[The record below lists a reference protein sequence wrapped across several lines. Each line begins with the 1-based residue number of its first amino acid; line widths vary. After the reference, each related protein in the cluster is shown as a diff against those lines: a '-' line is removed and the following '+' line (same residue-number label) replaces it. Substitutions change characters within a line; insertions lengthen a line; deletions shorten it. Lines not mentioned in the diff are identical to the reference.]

1 MTWVK
6 KSFAYLFG
14 IVLFGSLLGVVGLIN
29 INQSLGKPET
39 VKELAAESG
48 VYEKFVTAALET
60 STQEA
65 KTANANLSIPLDNIV
80 VIQAAKQAL
89 PPSFIEEKANII
101 IDANYA
107 WLQGKTPA
115 PSFRVDISDAKQNF
129 AQRVGQY
136 ITERLKGLPACT
148 DQQLA
153 QIAGTGTAVDPLTIT
168 CRPATVNAETEGA
181 RVTSELQKSTFLQ
194 QPVITADTLGREA
207 NSQTPTYYADLS
219 QLPRAYQLMQWAPV
233 VLGIVAAISALAVLF
248 LAPYRRRG
256 WRRIGI
262 IFVLAGLILIGT
274 KLVATTAANQLSDRV
289 ATNVAAELAQ
299 PRTEFIHHVA
309 DTLVKVNLIVGG
321 VLTLLGLAILIYL
334 YLIGRQ
340 KKVAR
345 PDDFHD
351 AAAPGST
358 IAPRLSEPP
367 VATKQ
372 PLAPRPDLKPQT
384 KPPTP
389 GYNHPPTPAPKKRP
403 PRRRGPGLI
412 Q

>member
-1 MTWVK
+1 MKWVN

-14 IVLFGSLLGVVGLIN
+14 IVLFGSLLGAVGLIN
-29 INQSLGKPET
+29 INLSLGKPEN

-48 VYEKFVTAALET
+48 VYEKFVTAALEA
-60 STQEA
+60 SSQEA
-65 KTANANLSIPLDNIV
+65 QTANPNLSIPLDNV
-80 VIQAAKQAL
+80 VVVQAAQQAL
-89 PPSFIEEKANII
+89 PPSFIEEKANVI

-107 WLQGKTPA
+107 WLQGKTPT

-136 ITERLKGLPACT
+136 ITERLQELPVCT

-153 QIAGTGTAVDPLTIT
+153 QIATSGRAVDPLTIT
-168 CRPATVNAETEGA
+168 CRPATLNAQQEGA
-181 RVTSELQKSTFLQ
+181 RVTTELQKSTFLE

-219 QLPRAYQLMQWAPV
+219 QLPRAYQLMQWAPI
-233 VLGIVAAISALAVLF
+233 VLGVLATISALTVLF

-256 WRRIGI
+256 WRRLGI
-262 IFVLAGLILIGT
+262 IFVLAGLVLMGT
-274 KLVATTAANQLSDRV
+274 KLAAATIANQLSDRV
-289 ATNVAAELAQ
+289 ATNVAAELAE
-299 PRTEFIHHVA
+299 PRSEFIHHIA
-309 DTLVKVNLIVGG
+309 DALVKVNLAVGG
-321 VLTLLGLAILIYL
+321 VLVLLGLAILVYL
-334 YLIGRQ
+334 YFIGRQ
-340 KKVAR
+340 KKVTR

-358 IAPRLSEPP
+358 IAPHAPEPP
-367 VATKQ
+367 AIKQ
-372 PLAPRPDLKPQT
+372 SAAPAPNVQPQA
-384 KPPTP
+384 KPPAP
-389 GYNHPPTPAPKKRP
+389 GYTHPPTPAPKQRP